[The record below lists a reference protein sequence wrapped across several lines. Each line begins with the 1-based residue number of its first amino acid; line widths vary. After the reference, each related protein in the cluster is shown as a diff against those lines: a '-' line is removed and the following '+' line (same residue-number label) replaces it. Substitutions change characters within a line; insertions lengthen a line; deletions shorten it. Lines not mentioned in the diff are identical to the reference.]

1 MEEQKLSRWLE
12 KSKKNDLQEIENH
25 KNSILEQ
32 LQGMSKKDI
41 IPVKEKLTLWQ
52 RIKKALNFYQNLQ

>member
-41 IPVKEKLTLWQ
+41 IPIKEKLTLWQ
-52 RIKKALNFYQNLQ
+52 RIKKALNF

>member
-25 KNSILEQ
+25 KKSILEQ

-52 RIKKALNFYQNLQ
+52 RIKKALNF

>member
-25 KNSILEQ
+25 KKSILEQ

-41 IPVKEKLTLWQ
+41 IPVKEKLTLCQ
-52 RIKKALNFYQNLQ
+52 RIRKALNF

>member
-12 KSKKNDLQEIENH
+12 KSKNNDLQEIENH
-25 KNSILEQ
+25 KSSILEQ

-52 RIKKALNFYQNLQ
+52 RIKKALNF

>member
-52 RIKKALNFYQNLQ
+52 RIKKALNF